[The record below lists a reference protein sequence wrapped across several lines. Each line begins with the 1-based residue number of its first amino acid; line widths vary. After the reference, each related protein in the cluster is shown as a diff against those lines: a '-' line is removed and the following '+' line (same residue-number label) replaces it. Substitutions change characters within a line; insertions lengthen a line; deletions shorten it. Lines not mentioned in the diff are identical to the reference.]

1 MIKVVNK
8 VRVYEVNDKE
18 IDNIKD
24 EKTLEVASHWNV
36 DRFVVLKINDI
47 KITVSANDLEAAIKN
62 ATNTNKYN

>member
-24 EKTLEVASHWNV
+24 EKTLEVSSHWSI
-36 DRFVVLKINDI
+36 DRFVVLKINDV
-47 KITVSANDLEAAIKN
+47 KITVSAHDLEAAIKN
-62 ATNTNKYN
+62 ATNTIK